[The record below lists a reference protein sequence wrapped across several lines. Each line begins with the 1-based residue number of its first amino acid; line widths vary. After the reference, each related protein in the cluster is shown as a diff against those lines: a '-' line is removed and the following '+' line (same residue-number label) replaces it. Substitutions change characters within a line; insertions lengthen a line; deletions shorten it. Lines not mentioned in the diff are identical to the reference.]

1 MATSLI
7 IRANLVDADVAYATT
22 PADYI
27 TLDLANDYMIW
38 SEDLEDL
45 MTHEPTSD
53 ELNEHAVIIEDD
65 ANKTVPECLI
75 MDYSYDWGGSYY
87 THLVIGMGLNKRYVY
102 CFSFDGATAIEP
114 QLEAWD
120 DDTHTTTVK
129 HVLGAGVPANS
140 MIKAVCTTG
149 ALPGASWVGT
159 AIAGSNS
166 ARVVKLNDGNG
177 ALTIA
182 KHLYANM
189 KIVIPMAYATPA
201 IESFTLCVRYTW
213 Q

>member
-1 MATSLI
+1 MATLLS
-7 IRANLVDADVAYATT
+7 IRANLVDADHSYVAV

-27 TLDLANDYMIW
+27 TLDLAHDYLIW
-38 SEDLEDL
+38 SEDLDDL

-53 ELNEHAVIIEDD
+53 ELNAHAVIIDD
-65 ANKTVPECLI
+65 GANKTVPENLI
-75 MDYSYDWGGSYY
+75 MDYSHDWGGSYY
-87 THLVIGMGLNKRYVY
+87 THLVIGMGLNKRYIY
-102 CFSFDGATAIEP
+102 CFSFDGATASEP

-120 DDTHTTTVK
+120 DDTHLTTAK
-129 HVLGAGVPANS
+129 HVLGNGTPANS

-149 ALPGASWVGT
+149 ALPGAGWVGT
-159 AIAGSNS
+159 SIAGSNS

-177 ALTIA
+177 ALSGA
-182 KHLYANM
+182 GHLYANM

-201 IESFTLCVRYTW
+201 IESFTLTVRYTW